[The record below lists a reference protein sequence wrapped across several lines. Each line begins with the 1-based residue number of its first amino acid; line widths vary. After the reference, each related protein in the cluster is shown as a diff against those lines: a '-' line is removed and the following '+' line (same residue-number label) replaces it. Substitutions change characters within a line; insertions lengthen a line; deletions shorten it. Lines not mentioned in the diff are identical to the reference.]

1 MTLFAVICI
10 ETSHYVSFV
19 KCGKELRAPWVFLD
33 SMADRVEDTD
43 GTGNNI
49 PIVSFKYLK
58 KINCQK
64 YKKLGNYLN
73 FFFSRLNSFQTWDR
87 G

>member
-19 KCGKELRAPWVFLD
+19 KCGKEMRAPWVFLD

-43 GTGNNI
+43 GTANNI
-49 PIVSFKYLK
+49 PIVSFKHLK
-58 KINCQK
+58 NN
-64 YKKLGNYLN
+64 KLSKVQEIGTLLE
-73 FFFSRLNSFQTWDR
+73 FFSL